1 MSSECARILV
11 VDDERPIRK
20 FLRTTLSAQG
30 FDIFE
35 AVDGHEA
42 LLSAAS
48 YHPDVIILDL
58 GLPDMDGL
66 EVIRHLR
73 EWSQT
78 PVIVL
83 SVREQEQV
91 KVRALDFGADDY
103 LTKPFGV
110 SELLA
115 RIRVA
120 LRRSAKS
127 GDEPIF
133 QVQGLKIDLARRLVL
148 LDEKEIALSPIE
160 YEILKV
166 MVQHA
171 GRVLTHRQILKMV
184 WGEGYEDQAH
194 LLRVTVS
201 HLRKKIEND
210 STRPCF
216 LLTEPGVGYRLKTE
230 D

>member
-1 MSSECARILV
+1 MSGDGPRILV

-30 FDIFE
+30 FNIFE
-35 AVDGHEA
+35 AVDGHDA
-42 LLSAAS
+42 LISAATN
-48 YHPDVIILDL
+48 HPDVVILDL

-66 EVIRHLR
+66 EVIRQLR
-73 EWSQT
+73 EWNQS
-78 PVIVL
+78 PIIVL
-83 SVREQEQV
+83 SVRDQEQTKV
-91 KVRALDFGADDY
+91 KALDLGADDY

-110 SELLA
+110 GELLA

-120 LRRSAKS
+120 LRRISKNE
-127 GDEPIF
+127 DEPVF
-133 QVQGLKIDLARRLVL
+133 CVEGLRMDLARRQVQI
-148 LDEKEIALSPIE
+148 DEKEIALSPIE

-184 WGEGYEDQAH
+184 WGAGYEDQAH

-201 HLRKKIEND
+201 HLRKKIEKD
-210 STRPCF
+210 STRPEYI
-216 LLTEPGVGYRLKTE
+216 LTEPGVGYRLKTE

>member
-1 MSSECARILV
+1 MSVESARILV

-20 FLRTTLSAQG
+20 FLKTTLSAQG
-30 FDIFE
+30 FYIFE
-35 AVDGHEA
+35 AVNGHEA
-42 LLSAAS
+42 LVSAAS
-48 YHPDVIILDL
+48 FHPDVIILDL

-66 EVIRHLR
+66 EVIRQLR

-78 PVIVL
+78 PVIIL

-91 KVRALDFGADDY
+91 KVRALDSGADDY

-110 SELLA
+110 GELLA

-127 GDEPIF
+127 EDEPVF
-133 QVQGLKIDLARRLVL
+133 KVEGLKIDLARRQVL
-148 LDEKEIALSPIE
+148 LEEKEIALSPIE

-166 MVQHA
+166 LVQHA
-171 GRVLTHRQILKMV
+171 GRVLTHRQILQKV
-184 WGEGYEDQAH
+184 WGGGYEDQAH

-201 HLRKKIEND
+201 HLRKKIEKD
-210 STRPCF
+210 STRPGF
-216 LLTEPGVGYRLKTE
+216 ILTEPGVGYRLKT
-230 D
+230 DD

>member
-1 MSSECARILV
+1 MSSEGARILV
-11 VDDERPIRK
+11 VDDERPIRR

-127 GDEPIF
+127 GDEPLF

-148 LDEKEIALSPIE
+148 LDEIQRGLAI
-160 YEILKV
+160 V
-166 MVQHA
+166 D
-171 GRVLTHRQILKMV
+171 GFNDT
-184 WGEGYEDQAH
+184 DQGIQLQDVDQMH
-194 LLRVTVS
+194 
-201 HLRKKIEND
+201 
-210 STRPCF
+210 
-216 LLTEPGVGYRLKTE
+216 PGHG
-230 D
+230 